1 MNYNTYNKEK
11 TYIYEGE
18 VVEVLYSRRQ
28 WNEIE
33 RQRTERQKRKFL
45 YYMKQR
51 LCGLLLILLGI
62 WIPMM
67 IQGDSITHGSDSPQ
81 LAAFYKNAERSEV
94 QANTPQLAAGK
105 FIIGTVYGSI
115 WNNVNVSYCSDWMLF
130 DVYKKEDIK
139 RI

>member
-1 MNYNTYNKEK
+1 MNYNTYNKEESHVYK
-11 TYIYEGE
+11 GE

-51 LCGLLLILLGI
+51 LCGLMLLVLGI

-67 IQGDSITHGSDSPQ
+67 IQGDSLLVLFMVPFGIMIMFVS
-81 LAAFYKNAERSEV
+81 V
-94 QANTPQLAAGK
+94 
-105 FIIGTVYGSI
+105 FIGLYLMFT
-115 WNNVNVSYCSDWMLF
+115 
-130 DVYKKEDIK
+130 KKKILKGYEKWELMQI
-139 RI
+139 II